1 MCNDPG
7 KVVQTLRVFCFVHR
21 EKERELSVGVNV
33 IGARGGYY
41 VFVTGVGVGGCVWG
55 W

>member
-1 MCNDPG
+1 MQRPRESSANIAG
-7 KVVQTLRVFCFVHR
+7 FLFCASGER
-21 EKERELSVGVNV
+21 ERELSVGVNV